1 MDMSYVTNQLE
12 EAKYNYNYFFM
23 KMIIKVLQVCFKLS
37 FILLLSSIF
46 NYLII
51 NIITIICTIISFVNI
66 FDIIKKYKYIIDD
79 IKNTL
84 DIDYLFELD
93 FNVISSNLFKGIF
106 NYGK

>member
-1 MDMSYVTNQLE
+1 MNRVFLNNQIE

-23 KMIIKVLQVCFKLS
+23 QMIIKILRVCFKLS
-37 FILLLSSIF
+37 FVLLLSSIF

-51 NIITIICTIISFVNI
+51 NILAIICTIISFINI
-66 FDIIKKYKYIIDD
+66 YDIIRKYKYIIDD

>member
-1 MDMSYVTNQLE
+1 MNRVFLNNQIE

-23 KMIIKVLQVCFKLS
+23 QMIIKILRVCFKLS
-37 FILLLSSIF
+37 FVLLLSSIF

-51 NIITIICTIISFVNI
+51 NILAIICTVISFVNI

>member
-1 MDMSYVTNQLE
+1 MNRVFLNNQIE

-23 KMIIKVLQVCFKLS
+23 QMIIKILRVCFKLS
-37 FILLLSSIF
+37 FVLLLSSIF

-51 NIITIICTIISFVNI
+51 NILTIICTVISFINI
-66 FDIIKKYKYIIDD
+66 FDIIKKYKYIIND

-84 DIDYLFELD
+84 GIDYLFELD

>member
-1 MDMSYVTNQLE
+1 MNRVFLNNQIE

-23 KMIIKVLQVCFKLS
+23 QMIIKILRVCFKLS
-37 FILLLSSIF
+37 FVLLLSSIF

-51 NIITIICTIISFVNI
+51 NILAIICTVISFINI
-66 FDIIKKYKYIIDD
+66 FDIIKKYKYIVDD

-84 DIDYLFELD
+84 GIDYLFELD

>member
-1 MDMSYVTNQLE
+1 MNRVFLNNQIE

-23 KMIIKVLQVCFKLS
+23 QMIIKILRVCFKLS
-37 FILLLSSIF
+37 FVLLLSSIF

-51 NIITIICTIISFVNI
+51 NILAIICTIISFVNV

>member
-1 MDMSYVTNQLE
+1 MNRVFLNNQIE

-23 KMIIKVLQVCFKLS
+23 QMIIKILRVCFKLS
-37 FILLLSSIF
+37 FVLLLSSIF

-51 NIITIICTIISFVNI
+51 NILAIICTIISFVNI

-84 DIDYLFELD
+84 GIDYLFELD